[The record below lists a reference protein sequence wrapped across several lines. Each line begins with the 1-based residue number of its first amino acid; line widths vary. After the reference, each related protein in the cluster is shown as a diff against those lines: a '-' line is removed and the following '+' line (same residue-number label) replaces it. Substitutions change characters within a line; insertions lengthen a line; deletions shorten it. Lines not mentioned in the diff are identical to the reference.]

1 MSEDYGRNHHCPEC
15 DATGGNHYPVCTYE
29 GTGSEG
35 RHSYGRRGGMS
46 TFGAILCVI
55 GGFVGVAVIFTLFG
69 VDVEKVPASVIVI
82 LLIIVTSIIGG
93 VVSAFKER

>member
-1 MSEDYGRNHHCPEC
+1 
-15 DATGGNHYPVCTYE
+15 
-29 GTGSEG
+29 
-35 RHSYGRRGGMS
+35 MS

-55 GGFVGVAVIFTLFG
+55 GGFVGVVLIFTLFD

-93 VVSAFKER
+93 VVSVFKER